1 MFQREPTQFHNVLGV
16 VECGWGG
23 DRLGLHLATEEQD
36 RSEVIEY
43 KVYSWIKKNDLEIFD
58 IMGKIKSEFSVIAGK
73 SNVSEVKWG

>member
-58 IMGKIKSEFSVIAGK
+58 IMGKITVNQSSQLSREKVMFL
-73 SNVSEVKWG
+73 